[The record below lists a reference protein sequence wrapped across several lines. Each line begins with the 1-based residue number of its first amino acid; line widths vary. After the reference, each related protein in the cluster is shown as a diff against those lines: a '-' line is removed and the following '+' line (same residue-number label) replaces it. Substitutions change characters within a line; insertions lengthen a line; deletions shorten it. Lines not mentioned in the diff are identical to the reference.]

1 MSLQEREVKSDGSED
16 DEEEGILEPSRRGI
30 VVEVEVMVGIFCK

>member
-1 MSLQEREVKSDGSED
+1 MSLQEREAKSDGSE

-30 VVEVEVMVGIFCK
+30 VMEVEVMAGIFCK